1 MAHASIKEISKE
13 LKSLSFSGVKRCDN
27 SQLGSGAYGKV
38 FAVKFKGKKY
48 AAKEIHSVLLEW
60 ASPEEKLL
68 LKENFLKE
76 CYQCSKLCHPNI
88 VQFIGIYYSDRC
100 SILPVMVMELMDISL
115 TNYIKIP
122 DINMNSMISILHDVS
137 QGLCFLHCHP
147 SPIIH
152 RDLTPNN
159 VLLSR
164 SLSNDLV
171 AKISDL
177 GVAKVVKHSTKTPLT
192 KLTKAPGTADFM
204 PPEALTDEPK
214 YSTALD
220 IFSYGGVILHVV
232 SQAWPTPAWPVATAL
247 DPGIKVAK
255 VFTEVERRQKYL
267 DMMTAEEAG
276 VLKILAV
283 SCLDND
289 PRNRPATTNVVDI
302 LKELKFKVYS

>member
-1 MAHASIKEISKE
+1 MKMAYASIKTISKE
-13 LKSLSFSGVKRCDN
+13 LKSLSLSGVKRSD
-27 SQLGSGAYGKV
+27 STLGSGAYGKV
-38 FAVKFKGKKY
+38 FAVKFKGKKC
-48 AAKEIHSVLLEW
+48 AAKEIHSVLLES

-88 VQFIGIYYSDRC
+88 VQFIGIYYSDRY

-115 TNYIKIP
+115 TKYIKMP
-122 DINMNSMISILHDVS
+122 DINMNSKISILHDVS
-137 QGLCFLHCHP
+137 QGLCFLHCRA

-159 VLLSR
+159 ILLLNSP
-164 SLSNDLV
+164 SNGLV

-177 GVAKVVKHSTKTPLT
+177 GVAKVVKHGTKTPVT
-192 KLTKAPGTADFM
+192 KLTIAPGTADFM

-232 SQAWPTPAWPVATAL
+232 SQV
-247 DPGIKVAK
+247 
-255 VFTEVERRQKYL
+255 
-267 DMMTAEEAG
+267 
-276 VLKILAV
+276 
-283 SCLDND
+283 
-289 PRNRPATTNVVDI
+289 
-302 LKELKFKVYS
+302 

>member
-1 MAHASIKEISKE
+1 MAYVSIKAISKE
-13 LKSLSFSGVKRCDN
+13 LKSLSLSGVKRSDN
-27 SQLGSGAYGKV
+27 VTLGSGAYGKV
-38 FAVKFKGKKY
+38 FAVKFKGKKC
-48 AAKEIHSVLLEW
+48 AAKEIHSILLES
-60 ASPEEKLL
+60 ASPPEKLV

-88 VQFIGIYYSDRC
+88 VQFIGIYYRSDRC

-115 TNYIKIP
+115 TKYIEIP
-122 DINMNSMISILHDVS
+122 DINMNSKISILHDVS
-137 QGLCFLHCHP
+137 QGLCFLHCRP
-147 SPIIH
+147 LPIIH

-159 VLLSR
+159 VL
-164 SLSNDLV
+164 LSNDLV

-232 SQAWPTPAWPVATAL
+232 SQLWPTPAWPTAL
-247 DPGIKVAK
+247 DSDMKVVK

-267 DMMTAEEAG
+267 DKMTGEEAG
-276 VLKILAV
+276 VLKIMAV

-302 LKELKFKVYS
+302 LEELKLKVCSYNN